1 MLGQLRHYGVWHLH
15 HYMIDIIKIFIR
27 AERLGDFF
35 TLHLSCIANRILH
48 VFAAGGDHNYT
59 KAACLYVQMLKI
71 YEKRSPKEIAIISSF
86 KENGNHIAR
95 YSSNEW
101 SGAWSDYR
109 TNFDEE
115 LEVRR
120 WYFRWSILQCRVST
134 KGVGS
139 NN

>member
-1 MLGQLRHYGVWHLH
+1 M
-15 HYMIDIIKIFIR
+15 
-27 AERLGDFF
+27 
-35 TLHLSCIANRILH
+35 
-48 VFAAGGDHNYT
+48 FAAGGDHNYT

-101 SGAWSDYR
+101 SGAWSNYR